1 MRDTDS
7 RTDSQRG
14 ATFLCTNFDGRV
26 PHFTVDRSGQNRED
40 QKRGGVHEVNA
51 WEIPKNSGNSMQ
63 LNSGKAGK
71 GVPLRS

>member
-40 QKRGGVHEVNA
+40 QKRGGVHEVMLLGKFNS
-51 WEIPKNSGNSMQ
+51 KNSME

-71 GVPLRS
+71 GSRS